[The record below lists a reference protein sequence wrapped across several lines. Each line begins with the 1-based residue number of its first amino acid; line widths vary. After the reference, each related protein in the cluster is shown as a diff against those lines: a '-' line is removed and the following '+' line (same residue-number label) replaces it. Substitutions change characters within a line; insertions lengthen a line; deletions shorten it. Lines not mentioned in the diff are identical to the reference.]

1 MKTTNAIDSFAKKGI
16 GGYAAAS
23 LKPQRQR
30 DDAMQQKGHLSHEE
44 RYRIAVLKQQQLT
57 QKEIADRLDR
67 CPSVISRELKR
78 NKSRNGSYS
87 GIHAHELA
95 TQRKRRARR
104 PKKIVD
110 AVQKLVESGLKKQW
124 SPEQISGQLKK
135 EGEASVSHAT
145 IYSHMRADRAAGGK
159 LYKELRRGGKPY
171 KKPFS
176 GKRRIIHDQI
186 SIDDR
191 PAVVAEKTR
200 IGDWE
205 ADTIVGAGQSGC
217 LLVAVERVSQYVI
230 IVKCADRAAKTISA
244 AFKKHVVLRRP
255 LIHTITVDNGRE
267 FAYHKNWGKQLKAK
281 VYFAHPYSPWERG
294 MSEHVNGLIRQYLP
308 KKKNFTNVTQTDCK
322 EIMDKLNT
330 RPRKLLGYHT
340 PRQALRDEKIAFG
353 T

>member
-1 MKTTNAIDSFAKKGI
+1 
-16 GGYAAAS
+16 
-23 LKPQRQR
+23 
-30 DDAMQQKGHLSHEE
+30 MQQKSHLSHEE
-44 RYRIAVLKQQQLT
+44 RYRIAMLKQDELP
-57 QKEIADRLDR
+57 QKEIAARLGR

-78 NKSRNGSYS
+78 NKSPNGTYC
-87 GIHAHELA
+87 GTHAHEMA
-95 TQRKRRARR
+95 TIRKRQPRR
-104 PKKIVD
+104 PKIIVD
-110 AVQKLVESGLKKQW
+110 AMEKSVKRELEKQW
-124 SPEQISGQLKK
+124 SPEQIAGQLKK
-135 EGEASVSHAT
+135 EGEVSVSHAT
-145 IYSHMRADRAAGGK
+145 IYNYLRTDRAAGGE

-176 GKRRIIHDQI
+176 GKRKIIHDPV

-230 IVKCADRAAKTISA
+230 IVKCADKRAKTISA

-308 KKKNFTNVTQTDCK
+308 KKTNFTEVTQADCK
-322 EIMDKLNT
+322 KIMDKLNT

>member
-1 MKTTNAIDSFAKKGI
+1 
-16 GGYAAAS
+16 
-23 LKPQRQR
+23 
-30 DDAMQQKGHLSHEE
+30 MQQKGHLSHEE
-44 RYRIAVLKQQQLT
+44 RYQIAMLKQEDLS
-57 QKEIADRLDR
+57 QKEIADRVGR
-67 CPSVISRELKR
+67 SPSVICRELKR
-78 NKSRNGSYS
+78 NRDVNGNYC

-95 TQRKRRARR
+95 TLRKRQPRR
-104 PKKIVD
+104 PKKIVG
-110 AVQKLVESGLKKQW
+110 AIEKSVKRGLEKQW
-124 SPEQISGQLKK
+124 SPEQIAGQLKK
-135 EGEASVSHAT
+135 EGEADVSHTT
-145 IYSHMRADRAAGGK
+145 IYNHVRADRAAGGK
-159 LYKELRRGGKPY
+159 LYEELRRGGKPY

-176 GKRRIIHDQI
+176 GKRKIIHDQV

-230 IVKCADRAAKTISA
+230 IVKCEDRSAKAISD
-244 AFKKHVVLRRP
+244 AFNKHVVLRRP

-267 FAYHKNWGKQLKAK
+267 FAYHKNWGKRLDAD

-294 MSEHVNGLIRQYLP
+294 MSEHINGLIRQYLP
-308 KKKNFTNVTQTDCK
+308 KKTNFTDVTQADCK
-322 EIMDKLNT
+322 KIMDKLNT
-330 RPRKLLGYHT
+330 RPRKRLGYHT